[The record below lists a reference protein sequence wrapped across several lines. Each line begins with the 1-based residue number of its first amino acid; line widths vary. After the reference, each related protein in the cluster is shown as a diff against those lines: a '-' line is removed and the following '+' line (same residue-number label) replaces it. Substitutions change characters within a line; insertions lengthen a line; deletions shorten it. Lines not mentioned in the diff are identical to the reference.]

1 MLFHIEGR
9 ITLIPAILNFET
21 ILQYNLT
28 VTVSDSGGLTE
39 VKYVTVDIINVNEA
53 PLIQNLPDTLTITE
67 DVVGDVSIVTI
78 NTVDQD
84 GDLITYSISGNP
96 YSGPFEINSA
106 GKIYNDLFI
115 ILCKSESMIVNFI

>member
-1 MLFHIEGR
+1 MLTCLMLFRIEGQ
-9 ITLIPAILNFET
+9 IAFIPSVLDFET
-21 ILQYNLT
+21 TPQYNLT
-28 VTVSDSGGLTE
+28 VTVSDPGGLTE

-67 DVVGDVSIVTI
+67 DVVGDVSLVTI

-96 YSGPFEINSA
+96 YSGPFKINSA
-106 GKIYNDLFI
+106 GKIYM
-115 ILCKSESMIVNFI
+115 MIYSP